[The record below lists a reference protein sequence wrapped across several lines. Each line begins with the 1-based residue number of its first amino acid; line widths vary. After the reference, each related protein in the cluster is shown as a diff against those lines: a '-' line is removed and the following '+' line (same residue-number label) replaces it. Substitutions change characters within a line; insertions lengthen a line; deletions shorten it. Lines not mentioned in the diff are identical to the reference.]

1 MKKTVFILAFLTS
14 SLSMAQSIN
23 LRGNVLDGASDNAPL
38 AFATVKVKGLD
49 ISTETDMDGS
59 YELSLL
65 DGDYVLIIDFIG
77 YESVE
82 LEDVI
87 IGNKGIVLNPIVL
100 GSKRVSYDLAAIEV
114 QE

>member
-1 MKKTVFILAFLTS
+1 MKKITLFLAFLTCGFA
-14 SLSMAQSIN
+14 MAQGISVK
-23 LRGNVLDGASDNAPL
+23 GNVLDGASDNAPL